1 MRRKYGFH
9 VVVFLFLLPLQIVA
23 TQQALAET
31 GPASDPALALPR
43 DPFSFQPD
51 PGSTI
56 ASRYCLICHSA
67 EYVYTQPPHPT
78 ATWKKIV
85 HKMQSAFGCP
95 IPDDQVSQLVD
106 YLVSQN
112 GIQPTPVP
120 EKAQENGPSHKV
132 TQGNMDDGK
141 RVYETNCANCHG
153 REGKGDGPVGQA
165 LVPPPSDLTA
175 TKNKSDQDLLNT
187 INKGRPGTAMPS
199 WKGDLSVQ
207 DIQDVLSYIRSL
219 SP

>member
-1 MRRKYGFH
+1 MIRKYRFH
-9 VVVFLFLLPLQIVA
+9 VVVFLFLLPLLMVA
-23 TQQALAET
+23 MQRALADA
-31 GPASDPALALPR
+31 GQGSDTPIVLPG

-51 PGSTI
+51 SGSAI
-56 ASRYCLICHSA
+56 ASRFCLICHSA
-67 EYVYTQPPHPT
+67 EYVYTQPPHPP

-85 HKMQSAFGCP
+85 HKMQLAFGCP

-112 GIQPTPVP
+112 GIQPTPLVEEVQ
-120 EKAQENGPSHKV
+120 EKGLSDNV

-141 RVYETNCANCHG
+141 MVYETNCANCHG

-175 TKNKSDQDLLNT
+175 TKDKSDEELLKA
-187 INKGRPGTAMPS
+187 INNGLPGTAMPS
-199 WKGDLSVQ
+199 WKGDLSMQ
-207 DIQDVLSYIRSL
+207 EIQDVLAYIRSL
-219 SP
+219 GP

>member
-1 MRRKYGFH
+1 MKRTCGFH
-9 VVVFLFLLPLQIVA
+9 VVVCLFLLPLQIVA
-23 TQQALAET
+23 TQRSFADT
-31 GPASDPALALPR
+31 GQVSDAAIVLPG

-51 PGSTI
+51 SGSAI
-56 ASRYCLICHSA
+56 ASRFCLICHSA

-95 IPDDQVSQLVD
+95 IPDDQVPQLVD
-106 YLVSQN
+106 YLVRQN
-112 GIQPTPVP
+112 GIQPTPLGDEVQ
-120 EKAQENGPSHKV
+120 EKGLSDKA

-141 RVYETNCANCHG
+141 MVYETNCANCHG
-153 REGKGDGPVGQA
+153 SEGKGDGPVGQA

-175 TKNKSDQDLLNT
+175 TKKKSDEELLKT
-187 INKGRPGTAMPS
+187 INNGRPGTAMPS
-199 WKGDLSVQ
+199 WKGDLSRQ
-207 DIQDVLSYIRSL
+207 EIQDVLSYIRSF